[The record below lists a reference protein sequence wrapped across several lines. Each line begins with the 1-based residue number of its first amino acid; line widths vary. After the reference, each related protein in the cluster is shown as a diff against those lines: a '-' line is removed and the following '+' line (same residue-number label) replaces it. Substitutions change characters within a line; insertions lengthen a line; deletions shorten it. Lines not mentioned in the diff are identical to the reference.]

1 MLEMTQSLVHNVN
14 MDITRWIRW
23 HTQSIETSIDS
34 SMKSIEIVLAKTRF
48 YDKIKDVKLND
59 KQQKV
64 VNRLLDV
71 GQGNLEGG
79 LTNKKYRALTETNA
93 VTASRHIK
101 DLVTKGILREV
112 EGYGGRSV
120 RYEMHISVDL

>member
-1 MLEMTQSLVHNVN
+1 MLETTQSLVHNAN
-14 MDITRWIRW
+14 MDITKWIRW
-23 HTQSIETSIDS
+23 HTLSIEKSTDN
-34 SMKSIEIVLAKTRF
+34 SMKNIEIVIAKTRF

-71 GQGNLEGG
+71 GDGNFEGG
-79 LTNKKYRALTETNA
+79 LTNKKYRALTKTNA

-120 RYEMHISVDL
+120 RYEVNISTP